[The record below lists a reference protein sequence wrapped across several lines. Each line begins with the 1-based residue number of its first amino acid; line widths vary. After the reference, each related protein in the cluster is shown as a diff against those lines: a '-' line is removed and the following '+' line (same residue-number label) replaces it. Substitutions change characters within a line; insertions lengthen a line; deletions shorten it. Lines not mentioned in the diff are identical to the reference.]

1 MQFETFELTQT
12 QRLILEQSDV
22 GGNRCVAF
30 RLKGNLDEER
40 LRRAVEQV
48 VGRCP
53 PFAYRFLKVEG
64 ALKLFANAE
73 VHEACLLYTS
83 RCVSETG
90 PRVCVGYR
98 PSIREY

>member
-48 VGRCP
+48 VGR
-53 PFAYRFLKVEG
+53 LS
-64 ALKLFANAE
+64 LI
-73 VHEACLLYTS
+73 H
-83 RCVSETG
+83 
-90 PRVCVGYR
+90 
-98 PSIREY
+98 I